1 MTILEFQDK
10 FSTEQSIINY
20 YIQIKYNGNLCCDHC
35 GSDKVYHRKDKLKMY
50 QCETCNNN
58 FSIFKG
64 TIFEKS
70 STSLRK
76 WFYAIHL
83 FLNSKKGISGCQL
96 QREVGVT
103 YKTAWRML
111 KQIRTAMASK
121 GMKDVFSST
130 VEIDETYIGG
140 KPRKKNKGMQT
151 DEFKNKRGRGSF
163 KTPVIGIID
172 RTSKQVYAK
181 VALPN
186 ENNQK
191 LTGKQLLSI
200 LSEVTKTGTTV
211 ISDEFRSYNIL
222 SKSGF
227 IHLKVDHSKE
237 FAKDEIHTNN
247 IESFWGILKRGIYG
261 IYHSVSVKY
270 MQNYIN
276 EFSFRYNNRFN
287 ENIFDTLIKNTHQ

>member
-10 FSTEQSIINY
+10 FSTEQSIIDY

-121 GMKDVFSST
+121 DVKNTFNGI
-130 VEIDETYIGG
+130 VEVDETYIGG
-140 KPRKKNKGMQT
+140 KPRKGSRGML
-151 DEFKNKRGRGSF
+151 DIRPGKRGRGSK
-163 KTPVIGIID
+163 KTPVVGIID
-172 RTSKQVYAK
+172 RTNKQVYVK
-181 VALPN
+181 VMLPN
-186 ENNQK
+186 ENNQV
-191 LTGKQLLSI
+191 LTSTQLL
-200 LSEVTKTGTTV
+200 EVINDVVQEGSTIV
-211 ISDEFRSYNIL
+211 SDEFRGYNIL
-222 SKSGF
+222 SKVGF
-227 IHLKVDHSKE
+227 NHLKIDHTKS
-237 FAKDEIHTNN
+237 FGSGEIHTNT
-247 IESFWGILKRGIYG
+247 IESFWGILKRGVYG
-261 IYHSVSVKY
+261 IYHSISRKY
-270 MQNYIN
+270 LQNYIN
-276 EFSFRYNNRFN
+276 EFAFRYNNRFN